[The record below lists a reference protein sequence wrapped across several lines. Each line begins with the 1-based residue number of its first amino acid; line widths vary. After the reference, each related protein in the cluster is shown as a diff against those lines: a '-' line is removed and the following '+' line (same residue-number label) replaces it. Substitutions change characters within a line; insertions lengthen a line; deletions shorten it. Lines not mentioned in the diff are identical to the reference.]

1 MPQNIH
7 QPAANSPSDWY
18 YSLPPI
24 TRLYGTVCVAATL
37 LSVLGLLNPI
47 QLFLSWPLIVGKL
60 QVTFMVTTDALL
72 DLTHSHLMKSSC
84 NACL

>member
-18 YSLPPI
+18 FSLPPI

-60 QVTFMVTTDALL
+60 QVIPLIVCIVGLETILRTLNGSTDA
-72 DLTHSHLMKSSC
+72 C
-84 NACL
+84 I

>member
-18 YSLPPI
+18 FSLPPI

-60 QVTFMVTTDALL
+60 QVTPSLFCIVGTETIWNFERWQHCGPLQ
-72 DLTHSHLMKSSC
+72 
-84 NACL
+84 